1 MPRGTRQNQQR
12 DWESNSDRSKKQT
25 YGMNAAFSGWINYT
39 IPTSERPVYN
49 EWLASENSV
58 KDAQAVVDQHYR
70 LSVGEDLKDG
80 GYTATAFMRLESS
93 PHAGKMTSQRS
104 ADPMNALYK
113 LIFAICHGMPA
124 NWRELETGG
133 DDDW

>member
-1 MPRGTRQNQQR
+1 MPRATKQGQQR
-12 DWESNSDRSKKQT
+12 EWESGQERSRKSS
-25 YGMNAAFSGWINYT
+25 YGMNAGFTGWINYT
-39 IPTSERPVYN
+39 IPATDRAIYN

-58 KDAQAVVDQHYR
+58 KDAQAVVDAHYR

-104 ADPMNALYK
+104 GDPMNALYK
-113 LIFAICHGMPA
+113 LIFAIRHGMPE
-124 NWRELETGG
+124 NWRDLETGG